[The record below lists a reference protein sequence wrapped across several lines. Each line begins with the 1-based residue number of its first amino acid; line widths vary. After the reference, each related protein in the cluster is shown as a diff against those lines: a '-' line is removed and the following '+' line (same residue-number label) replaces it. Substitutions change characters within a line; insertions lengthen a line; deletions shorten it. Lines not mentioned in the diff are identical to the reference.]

1 LYWIYKLPKVR
12 SQLLAEIDG
21 LGENPD
27 PMAIYQLPYLNAV
40 CQEILRM
47 YPVIPI
53 AFPRI
58 TKSAMKITNYE
69 FEADTLLTPSIY
81 LVHYREDIYPEPKQ
95 FKPERFIDRTYSPA
109 EYLPFG
115 GGNRR
120 CLGYALAMLELK
132 LVIATLVSRYNLKL
146 VDDRPPKAQRRGLT
160 IAPNHGISMVL
171 TPSGKAEG
179 FEKAGGRRHF

>member
-1 LYWIYKLPKVR
+1 
-12 SQLLAEIDG
+12 
-21 LGENPD
+21 
-27 PMAIYQLPYLNAV
+27 MAICQLPYLNGV

-53 AFPRI
+53 VFPRSA
-58 TKSAMKITNYE
+58 KSAMKIMDYDFDAE
-69 FEADTLLTPSIY
+69 TLLSPSIY

-115 GGNRR
+115 GGSRR

-132 LVIATLVSRYNLKL
+132 LVIATVITRYNLKL
-146 VDDRPPKAQRRGLT
+146 VDDRLPKAQRRGLT
-160 IAPNHGISMVL
+160 IAPSNSIPMIL
-171 TPSGKAEG
+171 TPLEKVEGKLSLKSEV
-179 FEKAGGRRHF
+179 